1 MAIATAT
8 TRLTFEKYTKLPPIY
23 GRYDIVDGELI
34 MAPAPFTEHQWYQEN
49 IVEHVR
55 PFVRGRKL
63 GVVLDA
69 PCDVVVRK
77 SPLRTRQPD
86 VLYVSKER
94 SGWTSVKDLKNVAR
108 LHVAPELVVEIL
120 SDSDR
125 RKVLKAK
132 LADYRRIGVLEAWL
146 VDPDAETVTVLRLR
160 PDGDET
166 VGVFSKGETI
176 RSEVLPKLKMTVD
189 QVFA

>member
-8 TRLTFEKYTKLPPIY
+8 TRLTFEEYTKLPPIY

-34 MAPAPFTEHQWYQEN
+34 MAPSPFPSHQWYQEN

-55 PFVRGRKL
+55 PFVRKRKL
-63 GVVLDA
+63 GVVLSA
-69 PCDVVVRK
+69 PCDVVVRVR
-77 SPLRTRQPD
+77 PLRTRQPD

-94 SGWTSVKDLKNVAR
+94 SGWTSVEDFKDVER

-125 RKVLKAK
+125 RRVLKAK
-132 LADYRRIGVLEAWL
+132 LADYHRIGVLEAWL
-146 VDPDAETVTVLRLR
+146 VDTESEIVTVLRLR

-176 RSEVLPKLKMTVD
+176 RSEVLPRLKMTVD